1 MKNFKNIALILSL
14 TVLIA
19 GCKTKKEVATNKI
32 QKKPNVLLL
41 FSDQHHKKTMGY
53 ENHPDVITPNLDKL
67 SKESVVFD
75 RAYCTTGICAPSRT
89 SLMTGLYPRTTGV
102 LNNTTGTSVV
112 NESVSMATIFQYN
125 NYNTYTFGKRHL
137 SGGADKGWD
146 VKMDIHHE
154 DGDNGDYVSWV
165 TEQGYGSEF
174 SYDWAAEFGK
184 GPKGSKEANM
194 QIPIAD
200 LGTRLSK
207 LPDGYTMEAYTAMQT
222 IDMIKKQK
230 SSDKPFF
237 CWASFYRPHQPY
249 TPLKKY
255 MDLYNVS
262 EWGKGTSLKSGI
274 KMPESFYQ
282 PTKDLPPFLQ
292 MQRNGGNKVWNMNK
306 AFQNQQLW
314 RNYIG
319 AYYALIT
326 EIDHYVGEILKA
338 LDDTNMKE
346 DTIIIYASDHGDFAG
361 NHGMVE
367 KAADGQNV
375 YEDILNIPLLIRIPG
390 KTTNGKHTAELVTL
404 VDILPT
410 LIDVLDLKT
419 PKMKYGLQG
428 MSLANLLLKN
438 KPLNRNY
445 VVSESWFQAAII
457 GKDAKLGIM
466 LGPNPINPKADYR
479 KFGDMYFDRNSDPL
493 EIHNGI
499 ENNKYKNSI
508 KQLRNYYSKFEKT
521 VPDIGKQELIYKT
534 LHKND

>member
-1 MKNFKNIALILSL
+1 MKDFKYITLFFCLI
-14 TVLIA
+14 VFIA
-19 GCKTKKEVATNKI
+19 GCKAKKEATTNTI
-32 QKKPNVLLL
+32 NKKPNVLLL
-41 FSDQHHKKTMGY
+41 FSDQHHKKTMGF
-53 ENHPDVITPNLDKL
+53 ENHADVITPNLDKL
-67 SKESVVFD
+67 SDESVVFD
-75 RAYCTTGICAPSRT
+75 RAYCTTGICVPSRT
-89 SLMTGLYPRTTGV
+89 SLMTGLYPRTLGV
-102 LNNTTGTSVV
+102 LNNTVVTSVV
-112 NESVSMATIFQYN
+112 DQSVSMASIFKYN

-137 SGGADKGWD
+137 SGAADYGWD
-146 VKMDIHHE
+146 VKMEIHHE
-154 DGDNGDYVSWV
+154 EGDNGNYVSWV
-165 TEQGYGSEF
+165 NEQGYGAEF

-184 GPKGSKEANM
+184 GPNGSKEEKTK
-194 QIPIAD
+194 IPTAD

-207 LPDGYTMEAYTAMQT
+207 LPEGYTMEAYTALQT

-230 SSDKPFF
+230 NSNQPFF
-237 CWASFYRPHQPY
+237 CWSSFYRPHQPY
-249 TPLKKY
+249 TPQIKY
-255 MDLYNVS
+255 MNMYDVVQ
-262 EWGKGTSLKSGI
+262 WGKGTKLKSSI

-306 AFQNQQLW
+306 AFENEQLW

-326 EIDHYVGEILKA
+326 EVDHYVGEIVKA
-338 LDDTNMKE
+338 LDDAKMKE
-346 DTIIIYASDHGDFAG
+346 ETIIIYTSDHGDFAG

-367 KAADGQNV
+367 KAAEGHNV
-375 YEDILNIPLLIRIPG
+375 YEDILNIPLMIRIPG

-419 PKMKYGLQG
+419 PKMKFSLQG
-428 MSLANLLLKN
+428 LSLANLVTKN

-466 LGPNPINPKADYR
+466 LDPNPISPKLDFR
-479 KFGDMYFDRNSDPL
+479 KYGDMYFDRNSDSL

-499 ENNKYKNSI
+499 GNVKFKNSI
-508 KQLRNYYSKFEKT
+508 EKLRNYYTEFQKA

>member
-1 MKNFKNIALILSL
+1 
-14 TVLIA
+14 
-19 GCKTKKEVATNKI
+19 
-32 QKKPNVLLL
+32 
-41 FSDQHHKKTMGY
+41 
-53 ENHPDVITPNLDKL
+53 
-67 SKESVVFD
+67 
-75 RAYCTTGICAPSRT
+75 
-89 SLMTGLYPRTTGV
+89 
-102 LNNTTGTSVV
+102 
-112 NESVSMATIFQYN
+112 
-125 NYNTYTFGKRHL
+125 
-137 SGGADKGWD
+137 
-146 VKMDIHHE
+146 
-154 DGDNGDYVSWV
+154 
-165 TEQGYGSEF
+165 
-174 SYDWAAEFGK
+174 
-184 GPKGSKEANM
+184 
-194 QIPIAD
+194 
-200 LGTRLSK
+200 
-207 LPDGYTMEAYTAMQT
+207 
-222 IDMIKKQK
+222 
-230 SSDKPFF
+230 
-237 CWASFYRPHQPY
+237 
-249 TPLKKY
+249 
-255 MDLYNVS
+255 
-262 EWGKGTSLKSGI
+262 
-274 KMPESFYQ
+274 
-282 PTKDLPPFLQ
+282 
-292 MQRNGGNKVWNMNK
+292 MQRKGGNKVWNMNK
-306 AFQNQQLW
+306 AFENEQLW

-338 LDDTNMKE
+338 LDDANMKE

-375 YEDILNIPLLIRIPG
+375 YEDILNIPLMIRIPG

-419 PKMKYGLQG
+419 PEMKYGLQG

-438 KPLNRNY
+438 KPLNRDY

-521 VPDIGKQELIYKT
+521 VPDIGKQELIYKIV
-534 LHKND
+534 HKND

>member
-1 MKNFKNIALILSL
+1 MKNLKNLTLIFFL
-14 TVLIA
+14 TILIG
-19 GCKTKKEVATNKI
+19 GCKSKSPSVTNTPK
-32 QKKPNVLLL
+32 KKPNVLLL
-41 FSDQHHKKTMGY
+41 FSDQHNKKAMGY

-67 SKESVVFD
+67 SNESVVFD
-75 RAYCTTGICAPSRT
+75 RAYCTTGICMPSRA
-89 SLMTGLYPRTTGV
+89 SLMTGLYPRTLGL
-102 LNNTTGTSVV
+102 LNNSVVTSVV
-112 NESVSMATIFQYN
+112 DESVSMATIFQYN
-125 NYNTYTFGKRHL
+125 DYNTYTFGKRHL

-146 VKMDIHHE
+146 VKKDVHHE

-165 TEQGYGSEF
+165 NEQGYGSEF

-184 GPKGSKEANM
+184 GPNGSKEAKM
-194 QIPIAD
+194 KIPTAD
-200 LGTRLSK
+200 LGTRISK
-207 LPDGYTMEAYTAMQT
+207 LPEGYTMEAYTAIQT
-222 IDMIKKQK
+222 IDMIQKQK
-230 SSDKPFF
+230 NSDKPFF

-255 MDLYNVS
+255 MDMYNVL
-262 EWGKGTSLKSGI
+262 EWGRGTKLMSGI

-292 MQRNGGNKVWNMNK
+292 MQRNGGNKVWNMDK
-306 AFQNQQLW
+306 AFGNEQLW

-326 EIDHYVGEILKA
+326 EVDHYVGEILKA
-338 LDDTNMKE
+338 LDEANMKE
-346 DTIIIYASDHGDFAG
+346 ETIIIYTSDHGDFAG

-367 KAADGQNV
+367 KAAEGQNV
-375 YEDILNIPLLIRIPG
+375 YEDILNIPLMIRIPG

-410 LIDVLDLKT
+410 LIDVLDLKK
-419 PKMKYGLQG
+419 PEMKYGLQG
-428 MSLANLLLKN
+428 VSLANLLLKN
-438 KPLNRNY
+438 KPLNRDY

-466 LGPNPINPKADYR
+466 LDPNPISPKADYR

-499 ENNKYKNSI
+499 ENVKYNNSMN
-508 KQLRNYYSKFEKT
+508 QLRNYYSKFEKV
-521 VPDIGKQELIYKT
+521 VPDTGKQELINKT
-534 LHKND
+534 LNKND